1 MYRRRRSRPGQ
12 QQRITN
18 RAGKQPDCC
27 EKDNEEKRDYCIRDR
42 IKEAETDKEGGDTVF
57 YEPMEVQVTVRQ
69 GEKEISLPAL
79 LVSASSYSQR
89 DDAFAYGT
97 GPRLHNLLPDIARE
111 LPRIQWSGDT
121 MIQVPDP
128 LREPVLLVYDGEAK
142 ELLRN
147 GLEDAGE
154 KIKEL
159 PAGIYYGAVEADTQG
174 VYIEQKGEYET
185 FVWQYV
191 FSLEKK

>member
-1 MYRRRRSRPGQ
+1 MRKKGIIVGISVGFTA
-12 QQRITN
+12 IFL
-18 RAGKQPDCC
+18 AAALSFIKQGSPVR
-27 EKDNEEKRDYCIRDR
+27 E

-57 YEPMEVQVTVRQ
+57 YEPMEVQVMVKQ